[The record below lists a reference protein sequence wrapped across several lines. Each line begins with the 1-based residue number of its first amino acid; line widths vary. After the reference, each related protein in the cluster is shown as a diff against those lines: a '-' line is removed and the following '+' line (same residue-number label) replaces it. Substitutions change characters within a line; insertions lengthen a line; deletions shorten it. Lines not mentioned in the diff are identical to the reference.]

1 MENGSN
7 KEVQIIDESYVKVN
21 DSEQSQTLDM
31 FQEKSNNYAD
41 QNKFSQLKNVIHNF
55 FDTLKKKIFG
65 NTKDSFPN
73 LDFEKQEDSKQPAFS
88 DFQNSE
94 DQELSEMINELLQ
107 KERLQTKSPHQKI
120 EGYQQL
126 QQSLVPKQDN
136 SSIKE
141 VDENYEK
148 SADEQSSQEL
158 EDVDLDEQQNQFQQ
172 DGDKESESESIKKSL
187 ETLVPSKDKG
197 QSQEQDSE
205 QNDGGKPNLDEQTP
219 ITAIFS
225 DSDDLIK
232 LNVNWVSE
240 DRRVDQSRN
249 VESLEL
255 VSVEDELLKKFLKY
269 LIKTN
274 YYVKT
279 YGLDKKNKRQIAK
292 HILLG
297 LEHKILTDT
306 YSNETQ
312 PLSFYIDMKGQC
324 DLLREY
330 NDFFRKLLSKKDVT
344 VYFGYDGNVVKY
356 LKVKKAGANLDF
368 DRCDMCHYFQN
379 SYALPNDINQ
389 GEYFESQVFDEHI
402 SLDEFILSHHM
413 SRLIVFSDYDA
424 ASAVIKSSFLSKV
437 YWFCTDKNGGDIP
450 DSRYSLQDFR
460 GEFIIADDIS
470 KIMEYFDHFGDPVY
484 ESKQRNLQLKR

>member
-21 DSEQSQTLDM
+21 DSGQHQTMEMFHETSDKYTEQ
-31 FQEKSNNYAD
+31 NN
-41 QNKFSQLKNVIHNF
+41 FTQLKNAIHNF
-55 FDTLKKKIFG
+55 FDRLKKKILG
-65 NTKDSFPN
+65 NKKDSFPN
-73 LDFEKQEDSKQPAFS
+73 LDFKNQEDSQQPSLS
-88 DFQNSE
+88 DFQDSV
-94 DQELSEMINELLQ
+94 DRELSEMINELLQ
-107 KERLQTKSPHQKI
+107 KKQSQSEMSHSEI
-120 EGYQQL
+120 DGYQQL

-136 SSIKE
+136 SSVKE

-148 SADEQSSQEL
+148 SGHEQSSQEL
-158 EDVDLDEQQNQFQQ
+158 EDGEQQSQSEQY
-172 DGDKESESESIKKSL
+172 GDNELESQNIQKSL
-187 ETLVPSKDKG
+187 ETLISSKDTA

-249 VESLEL
+249 VESFEL

-402 SLDEFILSHHM
+402 SLEEFILSHHM

-437 YWFCTDKNGGDIP
+437 YWFCTDKNGGDVS
-450 DSRYSLQDFR
+450 DSRYTLQDFR

-470 KIMEYFDHFGDPVY
+470 KIMEYFDHFGDPIY
-484 ESKQRNLQLKR
+484 ESKQRHLQLRR